1 MKPEIREIVR
11 AMEEDSRIKVIVTQI
26 LKMSAEERE
35 QFKKKVMYYFM
46 DRNSEVDTEAFKFFK
61 IVLENV
67 EELSKLIEQ
76 R

>member
-1 MKPEIREIVR
+1 MKPEIREILK
-11 AMEEDSRIKVIVTQI
+11 AMEEDSRIRVIVTQI
-26 LKMSAEERE
+26 LRMSVEERE

-61 IVLENV
+61 IVIENV

-76 R
+76 K

>member
-1 MKPEIREIVR
+1 MKPEVREIVK

-26 LKMSAEERE
+26 LKMSVEERE

-46 DRNSEVDTEAFKFFK
+46 DRNSEVDAEAFKFFK

-67 EELSKLIEQ
+67 EELSDLIEQ